1 MDILSTDLTKTFA
14 LALGAIIG
22 SLILII
28 VCVVYF
34 KKRNL
39 GWGGSLMA
47 IIGLLLLGLSI
58 CSAFQF
64 KFFIPEVD
72 TKEIDQI
79 NNDVE
84 ALRNIITEVKAD
96 GNKQIGDL
104 VNTVNEIQ
112 TSYGKYVTN
121 LTALSAK
128 VGRDI
133 DLVKANTDEKIR
145 GILLDDLKN
154 LRDSVDQYL
163 PRVELGQYSEKVGTV
178 IEGLEEIK
186 MNSVQQ
192 LNKLALEIE
201 NLQTA
206 NDQYIDKFVDAHNS
220 VVEALKEK
228 ILPDKEKY
236 LLDKEEFLGQTEE

>member
-1 MDILSTDLTKTFA
+1 MDILSTDSAKTLA
-14 LALGAIIG
+14 LGLGAIIG

-34 KKRNL
+34 KKRKL
-39 GWGGSLMA
+39 GWGSALMA

-58 CSAFQF
+58 CSSLQF
-64 KFFIPEVD
+64 KFFTPEVD

-84 ALRNIITEVKAD
+84 ALRNNITEVKAD
-96 GNKQIGDL
+96 SNKQIGAL

-121 LTALSAK
+121 LTALSEK

-133 DLVKANTDEKIR
+133 DLIKANTDEQIR
-145 GILLDDLKN
+145 GVLLDDLKN
-154 LRDSVDQYL
+154 LRDSADQYL
-163 PRVELGQYSEKVGTV
+163 PRVELDQYSEKVVTV
-178 IEGLEEIK
+178 VKSLEEIK

-192 LNKLALEIE
+192 FNKLALELE

-206 NDQYIDKFVDAHNS
+206 NGQYIAKLVDAHNS
-220 VVEALKEK
+220 IVEALKEK

-236 LLDKEEFLGQTEE
+236 LLDKEEFLRPTEE

>member
-1 MDILSTDLTKTFA
+1 MDILSTDSAKTLA

-34 KKRNL
+34 KKRKL
-39 GWGGSLMA
+39 GWGSALMA

-58 CSAFQF
+58 CSSSQC
-64 KFFIPEVD
+64 KFFTPEVD
-72 TKEIDQI
+72 AKEIDQI
-79 NNDVE
+79 NDDVE
-84 ALRNIITEVKAD
+84 ALRNNITEVKMNS
-96 GNKQIGDL
+96 NKQIGAL
-104 VNTVNEIQ
+104 ANTVNEIQ
-112 TSYGKYVTN
+112 TSYGRYVIN
-121 LTALSAK
+121 LTALSEK
-128 VGRDI
+128 VDRDI
-133 DLVKANTDEKIR
+133 DLIKANTDEKIR
-145 GILLDDLKN
+145 GIILDDLKN

-192 LNKLALEIE
+192 LNKLALELE
-201 NLQTA
+201 NLQTG
-206 NDQYIDKFVDAHNS
+206 NDHYIAKFVDAHNS
-220 VVEALKEK
+220 IVEALKEK

-236 LLDKEEFLGQTEE
+236 LLDKEEFLRPTEE

>member
-1 MDILSTDLTKTFA
+1 MDILSTDSAKT
-14 LALGAIIG
+14 LALVLGAVIG
-22 SLILII
+22 SLILIT

-39 GWGGSLMA
+39 GWGSALMA

-58 CSAFQF
+58 CSSFQF
-64 KFFIPEVD
+64 KFFTPEVD

-84 ALRNIITEVKAD
+84 ALRNNIAEVKAD
-96 GNKQIGDL
+96 SNKQIGDL

-121 LTALSAK
+121 LTALSVK
-128 VGRDI
+128 VDRDI
-133 DLVKANTDEKIR
+133 DLIKANTDEKIR

-178 IEGLEEIK
+178 IEGLKEIK

-192 LNKLALEIE
+192 LNKLALELE

-206 NDQYIDKFVDAHNS
+206 NGQYIAKFVDAHNAI
-220 VVEALKEK
+220 VEALKEK
-228 ILPDKEKY
+228 VLPDKEKY
-236 LLDKEEFLGQTEE
+236 LLDKEEFLRPTEE

>member
-1 MDILSTDLTKTFA
+1 MDILSTDSTKTLA

-39 GWGGSLMA
+39 GWGSALMA

-58 CSAFQF
+58 CSSFQC
-64 KFFIPEVD
+64 KFFTPEVD
-72 TKEIDQI
+72 AKEIDQI
-79 NNDVE
+79 NNEVE
-84 ALRNIITEVKAD
+84 AMRNNITEVKMNS
-96 GNKQIGDL
+96 NKQIGAL
-104 VNTVNEIQ
+104 ANTVNEIQ
-112 TSYGKYVTN
+112 TSYGRYVIN
-121 LTALSAK
+121 LTALSEK
-128 VGRDI
+128 VSQDI
-133 DLVKANTDEKIR
+133 DLIKANTDEKIR
-145 GILLDDLKN
+145 GIILDDLKN

-186 MNSVQQ
+186 MNNVQQ
-192 LNKLALEIE
+192 LNKLALELE

-206 NDQYIDKFVDAHNS
+206 NGQYIAKFVDAHNAI
-220 VVEALKEK
+220 VEALKEK
-228 ILPDKEKY
+228 VLPDKEKY
-236 LLDKEEFLGQTEE
+236 LLDKEEFLRPTEE

>member
-1 MDILSTDLTKTFA
+1 MDILSTDSAKTLA
-14 LALGAIIG
+14 LVLGAIIG
-22 SLILII
+22 SLILIT

-39 GWGGSLMA
+39 GWGSALMA

-58 CSAFQF
+58 CSSFQF
-64 KFFIPEVD
+64 KFFTPEVD

-84 ALRNIITEVKAD
+84 ALRNNIAEVKAD
-96 GNKQIGDL
+96 SNKQIGDL

-121 LTALSAK
+121 LTALSVK
-128 VGRDI
+128 VDRDI
-133 DLVKANTDEKIR
+133 DLIKANTDEKIR

-178 IEGLEEIK
+178 IEGLKEIK

-192 LNKLALEIE
+192 LNKLALELE

-206 NDQYIDKFVDAHNS
+206 NGQYIAKFVDAHNAI
-220 VVEALKEK
+220 VEALKEK
-228 ILPDKEKY
+228 VLPDKEKY
-236 LLDKEEFLGQTEE
+236 LLDKEEFLRPTEE